1 MEAAY
6 NETALPTTI
15 QGLTIFNNYVVVLV
29 IIFIKDKLVPPVS
42 QGNRDLNMLAILD
55 FIITYSNG
63 KQAISHFLIQTPVC
77 SCHIVTLAVKTSRKT
92 CRRIPPIRNLL
103 TSTCRVRSMFDET
116 YAEFFPRRIQLMSGS
131 VCAGTDL
138 RFWITYRRLQPWQL

>member
-42 QGNRDLNMLAILD
+42 QGNRDLNMLAILNL
-55 FIITYSNG
+55 ILTTLNAGETCLYTL
-63 KQAISHFLIQTPVC
+63 ISLVF
-77 SCHIVTLAVKTSRKT
+77 
-92 CRRIPPIRNLL
+92 
-103 TSTCRVRSMFDET
+103 
-116 YAEFFPRRIQLMSGS
+116 
-131 VCAGTDL
+131 
-138 RFWITYRRLQPWQL
+138 